1 MHTAIPVR
9 RRLLF
14 LATSATAILAA
25 GFVNALPAVAQPA
38 PAGPWPALRED
49 GAIVL
54 FRHAEAPGI
63 GDPTGFRLGDCATQR
78 NLSEAGR
85 EQARRSGEEL
95 RRQRIPVGAVW
106 SSQWCRTRDT
116 AALMALGPVRDE
128 PAFNSFF
135 GEHGDRAARTAA
147 ARRKLL
153 DWRGP
158 GALVVVTHQ
167 VNITALT
174 GLGVASAEGIVLQR
188 RGGALAVTGRI
199 APPR

>member
-1 MHTAIPVR
+1 MFTAIPTR
-9 RRLLF
+9 RRLLV
-14 LATSATAILAA
+14 AASAAA
-25 GFVNALPAVAQPA
+25 MLSTGFVSALPAAAQPA
-38 PAGPWPALRED
+38 PAGLWPALRED

-63 GDPTGFRLGDCATQR
+63 GDPDGFRLGDCATQR

-85 EQARRSGEEL
+85 EQARRTGELL

-116 AALMALGPVRDE
+116 AALMALGPVREE

-135 GEHGDRAARTAA
+135 SEHGDRAAQTAA

-174 GLGVASAEGIVLQR
+174 GLGVASAEGIVLRR
-188 RGGALAVTGRI
+188 RGEALAVVGSI

>member
-1 MHTAIPVR
+1 MHTTSPAR
-9 RRLLF
+9 RRRCLAAWAAAF
-14 LATSATAILAA
+14 LATGLAI
-25 GFVNALPAVAQPA
+25 AQPA
-38 PAGPWPALRED
+38 ATDPWPALRED

-63 GDPTGFRLGDCATQR
+63 GDPGSFRLGDCATQR

-85 EQARRSGEEL
+85 EQARRSGEQL

-106 SSQWCRTRDT
+106 ASQWCRTRDT
-116 AALMALGPVRDE
+116 AALMALGPVREE

-135 GEHGDRAARTAA
+135 GERGEQAAQTAA

-188 RGGALAVTGRI
+188 RGDALAVVGSI